1 MDLIKV
7 EVVEL
12 DGKPVIEVQITGDL
26 TEENYSEA
34 MPKFETALKAN
45 ADKSLLLI
53 DARFMQGVSLS
64 ALWDD
69 MKNASDNVSDL
80 KKVAF
85 LGDSAIEKAATA
97 VFGALSSVE
106 VKYFTERE
114 KAVAW
119 LS

>member
-1 MDLIKV
+1 MDLINV

-12 DGKPVIEVQITGDL
+12 DGNPVIEVKITGDL
-26 TEENYSEA
+26 TEDNYKQA

-53 DARFMQGVSLS
+53 DARHMQGVSLS
-64 ALWDD
+64 TLWDD
-69 MKNASDNVSDL
+69 MKNTTDKIDDL

-85 LGDSAIEKAATA
+85 LGDSAIEKAATT
-97 VFGALSSVE
+97 VFGALSSVD
-106 VKYFTERE
+106 VKYFTDRE